1 MYRPNFAE
9 GLNYGNHRKG
19 CRRPGENGSKGR
31 TYEKKLQGL
40 PEISNGETEEQGG
53 GILQQES
60 AKWSK

>member
-1 MYRPNFAE
+1 MEITGRVVE
-9 GLNYGNHRKG
+9 GWGKND
-19 CRRPGENGSKGR
+19 SKGR

-40 PEISNGETEEQGG
+40 PEISNRETEEQGG